1 VNPPTAQTPNSPTK
15 TPKPPHV
22 AEKPSLQVDPFC
34 TGGGEMQWTVINPN
48 SEGFWI
54 EYYTVDGVRR
64 DGFTAAPGE
73 HNLTTTPLGTH
84 EVVLHFGESQTV
96 SLTYTIDV
104 CELPQPQVGN
114 NVLIPVTGAD
124 NAAKMSDALFFAS
137 ISFAG
142 LGLILSALRRFFK

>member
-1 VNPPTAQTPNSPTK
+1 
-15 TPKPPHV
+15 
-22 AEKPSLQVDPFC
+22 VDPFC

-48 SEGFWI
+48 SDGFWI
-54 EYYTVDGVRR
+54 EYYTVDGVRK

-73 HNLTTTPLGTH
+73 HNLLTTSLGTH
-84 EVVLHFGESQTV
+84 KVVLFFGESQSV

-124 NAAKMSDALFFAS
+124 VSTHLADGLFFAS
-137 ISFAG
+137 ISLAG
-142 LGLILSALRRFFK
+142 LGLILSALRRLL